1 MRFGMNRR
9 VLAGTLVTPLGMAGL
24 ALITLAGLSGPS
36 EFFGFIVALGR
47 GNGICLPKA
56 NAGMLSIRP
65 ELAGTASGLGGALVI
80 GGGAALSALA
90 VTLLPLGSGEM
101 PLVLLMLGCAL
112 ASAFAIL
119 PLTSPAQDLRDPGS
133 LANTDQQE

>member
-1 MRFGMNRR
+1 MRGCCRS
-9 VLAGTLVTPLGMAGL
+9 TLNWPA
-24 ALITLAGLSGPS
+24 PH
-36 EFFGFIVALGR
+36 R
-47 GNGICLPKA
+47 GWA
-56 NAGMLSIRP
+56 
-65 ELAGTASGLGGALVI
+65 GGALVI

-119 PLTSPAQDLRDPGS
+119 PLKSSGQDLRDPGS